1 MSTPGRPKG
10 EFRSAQHEGTPVNP
24 LLDFTHDPA
33 AQSWVVSANGPD
45 GDFPL
50 QNLPLGRFRTAGTD
64 EPLRVGVAIGDQVLD
79 LKLALELAPWA
90 DELRP
95 LLTPLAAG
103 DLATFMA
110 LGRPA
115 WKAVRAGLF
124 HALHEASEQGPFLE
138 RCLLPQD
145 EAQMALPC
153 VIGDYTDF
161 FIGIH
166 HARAVGALFR
176 PDNPLLPNYQWVPIG
191 YHGRASSVGLGGPVL
206 RPNGQTRSDT
216 GVPRF
221 GPSRRLDYELELGL
235 WVGVG
240 NELGAPLDMAQ
251 AEQSLFGVSL
261 LNDWSARDI
270 QAWEYQPLGPF
281 LAKNFATSVSPWLVS
296 FEALAPFRRPFT
308 RPAGDP
314 LPLPYL
320 DSDFNR
326 ELGALDIR
334 LEVWLQ
340 TAAMRDQ
347 RQPAVRLSQ
356 SNALDAYWTA
366 AQLVA
371 HHTSSGCN
379 LRTGDLLG
387 TGTLSG
393 PGAGQGGS
401 LLELSAGG
409 RQPVVL
415 PNGEERSFLE
425 DGDTVTLRAFCQA
438 PGAARIGLG
447 GLSGTVQGRVAPRL
461 APKG

>member
-1 MSTPGRPKG
+1 MNPG
-10 EFRSAQHEGTPVNP
+10 
-24 LLDFTHDPA
+24 LDFTHDSA
-33 AQSWVVSANGPD
+33 ARSWVESANALD
-45 GDFPL
+45 SDFPV
-50 QNLPLGRFRTAGTD
+50 QNLPLGRFRPAGTD
-64 EPLRVGVAIGDQVLD
+64 QPLRVGVAIGDHVLD
-79 LKLALELAPWA
+79 LKLGLELAPWA

-95 LLTPLAAG
+95 LLAPLAAG
-103 DLATFMA
+103 DLAALMA

-115 WKAVRAGLF
+115 WRSLRAGLW

-145 EAQMALPC
+145 QAQMALPC
-153 VIGDYTDF
+153 AIGDYTDF

-206 RPNGQTRSDT
+206 RPDGQTRSEA
-216 GVPRF
+216 GIPRF

-240 NELGAPLDMAQ
+240 NELGTPLDMTR
-251 AEQSLFGVSL
+251 AEDSLFGVCL

-296 FEALAPFRRPFT
+296 FEALVPFRRPFT
-308 RPAGDP
+308 RPVGDP
-314 LPLPYL
+314 QPLPYL

-326 ELGALDIR
+326 GFGALDIQ
-334 LEVWLQ
+334 LEAWLQ
-340 TAAMRDQ
+340 TAAMREQ
-347 RQPAVRLSQ
+347 GQGAVRLSQ

-393 PGAGQGGS
+393 PAVGQGGS
-401 LLELSAGG
+401 LLELSVGG
-409 RQPVVL
+409 RRPVVL
-415 PNGEERSFLE
+415 PGGEQRSFLE
-425 DGDTVTLRAFCQA
+425 DGDTVTLRAFCQT

-447 GLSGTVQGRVAPRL
+447 ALSGTVQGRAAPSP
-461 APKG
+461 ASQP

>member
-1 MSTPGRPKG
+1 MNPG
-10 EFRSAQHEGTPVNP
+10 
-24 LLDFTHDPA
+24 LDFTHDPA
-33 AQSWVVSANGPD
+33 ARSWVPSANAPD
-45 GDFPL
+45 CDFPV
-50 QNLPLGRFRTAGTD
+50 QNLPLGRFRPAGSD

-79 LKLALELAPWA
+79 LKLALQGAPWA
-90 DELRP
+90 DDMLP
-95 LLTPLAAG
+95 LLAPLAAG
-103 DLATFMA
+103 DLAAFMA

-115 WKAVRAGLF
+115 WKALRAGLWQ
-124 HALHEASEQGPFLE
+124 ALHADSEQAPFLE
-138 RCLLPQD
+138 RCLQPQAD
-145 EAQMALPC
+145 AQMAMPC
-153 VIGDYTDF
+153 AVGDYTDF

-191 YHGRASSVGLGGPVL
+191 YHGRASSVGLGGPVR
-206 RPNGQTRSDT
+206 RPSGQTRSD
-216 GVPRF
+216 GGAPGF
-221 GPSRRLDYELELGL
+221 GLSRRLDYELELGL

-240 NELGAPLDMAQ
+240 NELGAPLDMAH
-251 AEQSLFGVSL
+251 AEHSLFGVSL

-308 RPAGDP
+308 RPVGDP

-326 ELGALDIR
+326 GFGALDIH

-340 TAAMRDQ
+340 TAHMREQ
-347 RQPAVRLSQ
+347 NLPAVRLSQ

-393 PGAGQGGS
+393 PGPGQGGS

-409 RQPVVL
+409 RQPVRL
-415 PNGEERSFLE
+415 PNGQERSFLE
-425 DGDTVTLRAFCQA
+425 DGDTLTLRAHCQA

-447 GLSGTVQGRVAPRL
+447 SLSGTVQGRPAGAP
-461 APKG
+461 